1 MKKKNRRTVLMKIEE
16 NTKELKMNKR
26 VYGIIGIK
34 SIMANWN
41 ADFTGRPKSTGNGDI
56 YGSDKALKFP
66 MKKMWENEGEK
77 VLYIKSYKI
86 AKDKKKKE
94 ENNKLQPRELF
105 ERYEELFGVIEKA
118 KSDSKTVLKN
128 LFSALDVMNFGATFA
143 EKGQNISITGAVQIG
158 QGFNKYNDSRI
169 EVQDILSP
177 FKNPK
182 KEGADASSLG
192 TKIMSDEAHYFYPFT
207 LNPNNYNDYIGLV
220 GGFNGYTIYAYQK
233 FKKAALVS
241 ATAFNTNSKFGCENE
256 FSMFVECKDNKLYLP
271 DLAQYV
277 SFKKHEK
284 EDEKDIIDLNKLAFL
299 NEEKISEK
307 IEKIEIYYNPYT
319 IAIYSNFKNLKIE
332 YRIIFTHE
340 VIK

>member
-1 MKKKNRRTVLMKIEE
+1 MKIEE

-41 ADFTGRPKSTGNGDI
+41 ADFTGRPKTTGNGDV

-77 VLYIKSYKI
+77 ILYIKSYKI
-86 AKDKKKKE
+86 AEDKKKSE

-105 ERYEELFGVIEKA
+105 ERYEELFGIAEKV
-118 KSDSKTVLKN
+118 KSDSKVVLKN
-128 LFSALDVMNFGATFA
+128 LFLALDVMNFGATFA

-158 QGFNKYNDSRI
+158 QGFNKYNDSRT

-182 KEGADASSLG
+182 KEGAEASSLG
-192 TKIMSDEAHYFYPFT
+192 TKIMSDEAHYFYPFSV
-207 LNPNNYNDYIGLV
+207 NPNNYNNYIGLV
-220 GGFNGYTIYAYQK
+220 DGFDGYTMYAYQK
-233 FKKAALVS
+233 FKEVALVS

-256 FSMFVECKDNKLYLP
+256 FSMFVECKDSKLYLP

-284 EDEKDIIDLNKLAFL
+284 EDEKDIIDLNKLTVL
-299 NEEKISEK
+299 NEENIFNK

-319 IAIYSNFKNLKIE
+319 TVIDSNFKNIKIE
-332 YRIIFTHE
+332 YKNIFTQE
-340 VIK
+340 VID

>member
-1 MKKKNRRTVLMKIEE
+1 MKIEE

-41 ADFTGRPKSTGNGDI
+41 ADFTGRPKTTGNGDV

-77 VLYIKSYKI
+77 ILYIKSYKI
-86 AKDKKKKE
+86 AEDKKKSE

-105 ERYEELFGVIEKA
+105 ERYEELFGIAEKV
-118 KSDSKTVLKN
+118 KSDSKVVLKN
-128 LFSALDVMNFGATFA
+128 LFLALDVMNFGATFA

-158 QGFNKYNDSRI
+158 QGFNKYNDSRT

-182 KEGADASSLG
+182 KEGAEASSLG
-192 TKIMSDEAHYFYPFT
+192 TKIMSDEAHYFYPFSV
-207 LNPNNYNDYIGLV
+207 NPNNYNNYIGLV
-220 GGFNGYTIYAYQK
+220 DGFDGYTMYAYQK
-233 FKKAALVS
+233 FKEVALVS

-256 FSMFVECKDNKLYLP
+256 FSMFVECKDSKLYLP

-284 EDEKDIIDLNKLAFL
+284 EDEKDIIDLNKLTVL
-299 NEEKISEK
+299 NEEDIFNK
-307 IEKIEIYYNPYT
+307 IEKIEIYYNP
-319 IAIYSNFKNLKIE
+319 
-332 YRIIFTHE
+332 
-340 VIK
+340 

>member
-1 MKKKNRRTVLMKIEE
+1 MPISSNPNLLLSKPNFLMAS
-16 NTKELKMNKR
+16 
-26 VYGIIGIK
+26 IK
-34 SIMANWN
+34 ASSGLGKLGQLFI
-41 ADFTGRPKSTGNGDI
+41 K
-56 YGSDKALKFP
+56 
-66 MKKMWENEGEK
+66 
-77 VLYIKSYKI
+77 LY
-86 AKDKKKKE
+86 
-94 ENNKLQPRELF
+94 
-105 ERYEELFGVIEKA
+105 
-118 KSDSKTVLKN
+118 N

-220 GGFNGYTIYAYQK
+220 DGFNGYTIYAYQK

-284 EDEKDIIDLNKLAFL
+284 EDEKDIIDLNKLVFL

-332 YRIIFTHE
+332 YRNCLLYTSPSPRDLSTSRMPSSA
-340 VIK
+340 